1 MAPISNPYHY
11 KAFGLKVNQVGKI
24 SYLLEFVETPTFCC
38 PHVDPTACSNFSP
51 RTVEPRPL
59 ESREIF
65 LFPFLLSPFP
75 PFSLYERFP
84 FLFLF
89 FLSFPSFLLFY
100 SFLFSHLIF
109 SSFSPFLWSFSL
121 PFWSNHSFGQKE
133 EISSP
138 FPQTKDVAITF
149 PSLFPY
155 FLNPLYDTITTWLN
169 VSHGIHFPHM
179 ANCEPFFQCQ
189 VSLSYG
195 AMWHPLTLPCVIRHP
210 TPRKT

>member
-1 MAPISNPYHY
+1 MLQLLVLELSKFDRP
-11 KAFGLKVNQVGKI
+11 KARNLPFPFP
-24 SYLLEFVETPTFCC
+24 S
-38 PHVDPTACSNFSP
+38 FSFSSIFSL
-51 RTVEPRPL
+51 RTV
-59 ESREIF
+59 
-65 LFPFLLSPFP
+65 SPFVP
-75 PFSLYERFP
+75 H
-84 FLFLF
+84 
-89 FLSFPSFLLFY
+89 FLSFLSFLLFY

-138 FPQTKDVAITF
+138 FPQTKGVAINF

-155 FLNPLYDTITTWLN
+155 FLNPLYDIITTWLN

-179 ANCEPFFQCQ
+179 VNCEPFSQCQ

-195 AMWHPLTLPCVIRHP
+195 AMWHPQPCHVSSD
-210 TPRKT
+210 TPRLEKREIPTSSESNEIRRGS